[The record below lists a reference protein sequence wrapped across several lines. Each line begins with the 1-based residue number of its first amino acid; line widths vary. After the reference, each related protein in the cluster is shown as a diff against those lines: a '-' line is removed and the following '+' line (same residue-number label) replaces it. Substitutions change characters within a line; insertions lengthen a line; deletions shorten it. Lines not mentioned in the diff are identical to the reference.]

1 MFFCLRPF
9 MLDTVLSTLLIQCQ
23 LTFENTVKFWI
34 LCPFFTD
41 ESERSYVTNL
51 VDQAL

>member
-1 MFFCLRPF
+1 MFFCLCPF
-9 MLDTVLSTLLIQCQ
+9 TLDIVLSILLMQCQ
-23 LTFENTVKFWI
+23 LTFENTVKFWW

-51 VDQAL
+51 VEQAL